1 MTLRLWRSAAPLRA
15 LVIATALSAAA
26 LPFGRPSVAAPQ
38 DYRFELD
45 GQPVK
50 SGTKTIVK
58 LRLVHVPDGKPVS
71 GAIVIQ
77 TRLDMGPSGMKEM
90 AAPAKAM
97 PGDTG
102 GVYQVETEP
111 SMAGDWALTLG
122 AKVQGEVQTVRGTVN
137 IAVPK

>member
-1 MTLRLWRSAAPLRA
+1 MSAVGA
-15 LVIATALSAAA
+15 LVALAVGVSCGA
-26 LPFGRPSVAAPQ
+26 LAAPQ

-50 SGTKTIVK
+50 SGAKTVVK
-58 LRLVHVPDGKPVS
+58 IRLVHVPDGKPVA
-71 GAIVIQ
+71 GAIIIQ

-97 PGDTG
+97 PGDSG
-102 GVYQVETEP
+102 GVYQIETEP
-111 SMAGDWALTLG
+111 SEQGDWALTLA
-122 AKVQGEVQTVRGTVN
+122 AKVQGEAQTVHGTVN